1 MPNKTLGLQAFDQTV
16 KLLRERRRQMRHSPT
31 KQDVFKG
38 EMSFSLSGLDL
49 TMPATIDPYRNLT
62 LSADDNPSEA
72 VAAIRDVLNELWP
85 VLSSI
90 DAWAEKEAL
99 DEPTTEAVVLRTLEM
114 HDRMIHAIHD
124 EMRGVTTDE

>member
-1 MPNKTLGLQAFDQTV
+1 
-16 KLLRERRRQMRHSPT
+16 MRHSPT